1 MKIGRRRIV
10 YTFGNH
16 GPLWF
21 DCPSCIRS
29 GNNDDNSLTGIFAN
43 DVIPL
48 SARGRLVDTWK
59 PEFWNAWRHSY
70 NGSLT
75 TRHLS
80 CSYSRQMTLRRLP
93 AERERIRPTFQPFVH
108 RSRFSFLFYFAT
120 TQILEINKKRRR
132 RKKYSLIFLY
142 LSPKLRAMK
151 NNFLSKIREMR
162 VLEKIQKMWILFS
175 RRLKLYRFSFRQ
187 SSAMNYRKINY

>member
-1 MKIGRRRIV
+1 
-10 YTFGNH
+10 
-16 GPLWF
+16 
-21 DCPSCIRS
+21 
-29 GNNDDNSLTGIFAN
+29 
-43 DVIPL
+43 
-48 SARGRLVDTWK
+48 
-59 PEFWNAWRHSY
+59 
-70 NGSLT
+70 
-75 TRHLS
+75 
-80 CSYSRQMTLRRLP
+80 MTLRRLP

-108 RSRFSFLFYFAT
+108 RSRFSFLFHFAT

-162 VLEKIQKMWILFS
+162 VLEKIRKMWILFS

-187 SSAMNYRKINY
+187 SSTMNYRKINYPNFRGNILMFLNYFRNIQIMSNTTINFHKHVQKIATSPFTFFFSFTK

>member
-1 MKIGRRRIV
+1 MRGDGYISYGIIFCFSWERFADSFRCYSSEGREIFWKRVLKIGRRRIV
-10 YTFGNH
+10 YTFGKH

-108 RSRFSFLFYFAT
+108 RSRFSFLFHFAT
-120 TQILEINKKRRR
+120 TQILEINKK
-132 RKKYSLIFLY
+132 KKKKEEIFLNFLIFI
-142 LSPKLRAMK
+142 S
-151 NNFLSKIREMR
+151 
-162 VLEKIQKMWILFS
+162 
-175 RRLKLYRFSFRQ
+175 
-187 SSAMNYRKINY
+187 